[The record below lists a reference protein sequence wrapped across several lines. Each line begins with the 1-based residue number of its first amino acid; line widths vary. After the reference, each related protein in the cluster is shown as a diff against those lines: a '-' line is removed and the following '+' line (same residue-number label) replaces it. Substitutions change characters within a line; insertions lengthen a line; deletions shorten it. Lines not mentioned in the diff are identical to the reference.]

1 MPYTPWPLQRI
12 RRITALWLLLS
23 WAVAYASPIVKP
35 LQWHL
40 VCGQS
45 GPAWVVVLDSAPLAD
60 DDTPD
65 CADCLPLVLAAGDAR
80 SAPAAPLPAAL
91 ARERAPANTFAPSV
105 RAPPARGP
113 PLFSLDPS

>member
-1 MPYTPWPLQRI
+1 MSSSPWPLQRI
-12 RRITALWLLLS
+12 RRLTALWLLLS

-45 GPAWVVVLDSAPLAD
+45 GPAWVVVIDSAPLAD
-60 DDTPD
+60 DDTSD

-80 SAPAAPLPAAL
+80 TGLPASLPIAL
-91 ARERAPANTFAPSV
+91 AHGPAPANTFSPPV

-113 PLFSLDPS
+113 PLFSLDPY